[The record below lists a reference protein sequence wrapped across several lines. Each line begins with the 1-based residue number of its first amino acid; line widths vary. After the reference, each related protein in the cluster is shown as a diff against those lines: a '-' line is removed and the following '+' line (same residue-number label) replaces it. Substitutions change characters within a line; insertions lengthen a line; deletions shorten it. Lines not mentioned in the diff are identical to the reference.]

1 MRASVCILVVVVAV
15 PAAATQLRVCA
26 DPNNLPFSNQSRQGF
41 ENKIAEA
48 IAQDMGATVQYTWW
62 PNRRN
67 YPRNTIEAKRCDV
80 ILGVPRDLPAALTT
94 APYYRSEFVAV
105 YRKNSG
111 LHIRSFDDPALA
123 KLKIGVHV
131 TDFDYMPPGIA
142 LVRRG
147 IRNLVPFSL
156 YGENEK
162 PNPPSQII
170 DAVADGRI
178 DVAFVWGPLA
188 GYFARRAK
196 TPLEIAPLP
205 ERDGVV
211 PMAFAISAATRR
223 NDAERNKQLQAALE
237 HKRPEIEAI
246 LRQYGVPL
254 AKGGH

>member
-1 MRASVCILVVVVAV
+1 MLYILALAAALPV
-15 PAAATQLRVCA
+15 AATQLRVCA

-41 ENKIAEA
+41 ENKIAET
-48 IAQDMGATVQYTWW
+48 IAQDIGATVQYTWW

-67 YPRNTIEAKRCDV
+67 YPRNTIEARRCDL
-80 ILGVPRDLPAALTT
+80 ILGVPKDLPAALTT
-94 APYYRSEFVAV
+94 VPYYRSEFVAV
-105 YRKNSG
+105 YRKSSG
-111 LHIRSFDDPALA
+111 LHITSFDDPALA

-156 YGENEK
+156 YGESDK

-170 DAVADGRI
+170 NAVADGRI

-188 GYFARRAK
+188 GYFAPRAK
-196 TPLEIAPLP
+196 TPLAISALP
-205 ERDGVV
+205 QRDGPV
-211 PMAFAISAATRR
+211 PMAFAMSAATRK
-223 NDAERNKQLQAALE
+223 NDVERNKQIEAAL
-237 HKRPEIEAI
+237 HRRRPEINAI

-254 AKGGH
+254 VGGGQ